1 MIERAWYRAPGGWGS
16 VRYEGSTVL
25 AMDLPR
31 SRSAPPR
38 SAPPPA
44 AIAKL
49 LGDLTAYF
57 EARRTSIELP
67 DGLVFDWESVGA
79 FRRKVYREVSRIPP
93 GRTMSYGEVARR
105 VGHPGAARAVGTAMA
120 TNPFAPIVPC
130 HRVVR
135 SDGSLGGYG
144 GGLGLKERML
154 ANENGALGSQERL
167 LSNERGS

>member
-1 MIERAWYRAPGGWGS
+1 MIERVWYRAPQGWGS

-25 AMDLPR
+25 AIDLPR
-31 SRSAPPR
+31 RRSATPR
-38 SAPPPA
+38 NSEQPPA
-44 AIAKL
+44 PIARL
-49 LGDLTAYF
+49 LKDLSGYF
-57 EARRTSIELP
+57 DGEVPVVTLP
-67 DGLVFDWESVGA
+67 AGLTFDMSSVGT
-79 FRRKVYREVSRIPP
+79 FRRKVYQEVSRIPA

-144 GGLGLKERML
+144 GGLLLKEKML
-154 ANENGALGSQERL
+154 SHERAIL
-167 LSNERGS
+167 